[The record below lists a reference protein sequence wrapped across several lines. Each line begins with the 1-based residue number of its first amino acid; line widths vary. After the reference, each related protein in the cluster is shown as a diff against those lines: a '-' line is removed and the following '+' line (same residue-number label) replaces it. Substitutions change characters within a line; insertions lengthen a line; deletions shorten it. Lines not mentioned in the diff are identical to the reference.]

1 MSIDVLLA
9 DDHQVVC
16 DGLEVL
22 LNSEIDINV
31 VHKSANGRDA
41 VFSVRE
47 LQPDIVIMDINMP
60 ELNGLEATQ
69 QIMDTSTATRVII
82 LSMYAHNDLI
92 FRALKSGAK
101 GYILKDS
108 AGVEVVDAVRAVHA
122 GCRYLSKK
130 IEDEVIDEYIRLQQD
145 SRDSHPLSSLSPRE
159 REVLQLIL
167 DGKSRVEIAE
177 TLDLSKKT
185 IDTYRNR
192 IMQKLDIRDI
202 PSLVKFAI
210 QHGLISLDSSS

>member
-1 MSIDVLLA
+1 MSIEVLLA

-41 VFSVRE
+41 VFSARE

-69 QIMDTSTATRVII
+69 QIMETNTSTRVII

-177 TLDLSKKT
+177 TLCLSKKT
-185 IDTYRNR
+185 VDTYRNR
-192 IMQKLDIRDI
+192 IMQKLDIHDI

-210 QHGLISLDSSS
+210 QHGLTTLE

>member
-41 VFSVRE
+41 VFSARE

-69 QIMDTSTATRVII
+69 QIMETNTSTRVII
-82 LSMYAHNDLI
+82 LSMYAQNDLI
-92 FRALKSGAK
+92 FQALKSGAK
-101 GYILKDS
+101 VYILKDS

-122 GCRYLSKK
+122 GCSYLSKK

-159 REVLQLIL
+159 REVLQLIVE
-167 DGKSRVEIAE
+167 GKSRVEIAE
-177 TLDLSKKT
+177 TLCLSKKT
-185 IDTYRNR
+185 VDTYRNR

-202 PSLVKFAI
+202 PTLVKFAI
-210 QHGLISLDSSS
+210 QHGLTTLE

>member
-22 LNSEIDINV
+22 LNSEVDINV

-41 VFSVRE
+41 VFSARE

-69 QIMDTSTATRVII
+69 QIMETSTATRVII

-185 IDTYRNR
+185 VDTYRNR

-210 QHGLISLDSSS
+210 QHGLTTLE

>member
-1 MSIDVLLA
+1 MSIEVLLA

-22 LNSEIDINV
+22 LNSEADISV

-69 QIMDTSTATRVII
+69 QIMETNTSTRVII

-177 TLDLSKKT
+177 TLCLSKKT
-185 IDTYRNR
+185 VDTYRNR
-192 IMQKLDIRDI
+192 IMQKLDIHDI

-210 QHGLISLDSSS
+210 QHGLTTLE

>member
-41 VFSVRE
+41 VFSARE

-69 QIMDTSTATRVII
+69 QIMETSTATRVII

-185 IDTYRNR
+185 VDTYRNR

-210 QHGLISLDSSS
+210 QHGLTTLE

>member
-41 VFSVRE
+41 VFSARE

-69 QIMDTSTATRVII
+69 QIMETNTSTRVII

-185 IDTYRNR
+185 VDTYRNR

-210 QHGLISLDSSS
+210 QHGLTTLE

>member
-41 VFSVRE
+41 VFSARE

-185 IDTYRNR
+185 VDTYRNR
-192 IMQKLDIRDI
+192 IMQKLDIHDI

-210 QHGLISLDSSS
+210 QHGLTTLE

>member
-41 VFSVRE
+41 VFSARE

-130 IEDEVIDEYIRLQQD
+130 IEDE
-145 SRDSHPLSSLSPRE
+145 H
-159 REVLQLIL
+159 
-167 DGKSRVEIAE
+167 
-177 TLDLSKKT
+177 
-185 IDTYRNR
+185 YR
-192 IMQKLDIRDI
+192 KHEGC
-202 PSLVKFAI
+202 A
-210 QHGLISLDSSS
+210 

>member
-1 MSIDVLLA
+1 
-9 DDHQVVC
+9 
-16 DGLEVL
+16 
-22 LNSEIDINV
+22 
-31 VHKSANGRDA
+31 
-41 VFSVRE
+41 
-47 LQPDIVIMDINMP
+47 MDINMP

-69 QIMDTSTATRVII
+69 QIMETNTSTRVII

-177 TLDLSKKT
+177 TLCLSKKT
-185 IDTYRNR
+185 VDTYRNR
-192 IMQKLDIRDI
+192 IMQKLDIHDI

-210 QHGLISLDSSS
+210 QHGLTTLE

>member
-22 LNSEIDINV
+22 LNSEVDINV

-41 VFSVRE
+41 VFSARE

-185 IDTYRNR
+185 VDTYRNR

-210 QHGLISLDSSS
+210 QHGLTTLE